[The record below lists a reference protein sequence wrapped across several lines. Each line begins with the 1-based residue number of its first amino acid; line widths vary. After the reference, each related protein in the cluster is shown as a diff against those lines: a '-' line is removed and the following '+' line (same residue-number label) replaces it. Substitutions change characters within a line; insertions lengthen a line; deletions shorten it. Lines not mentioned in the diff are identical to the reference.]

1 MIATLDELL
10 VVSDIDNTLLN
21 AVEGLPEVNRATVK
35 LFSSLGG
42 KFTVA
47 TGRTLESVRRYLG
60 DVDISAPV
68 IALGGA
74 VIYDF
79 EKEEYIQNV
88 TLNKES
94 ALAALREVQQNF
106 PGVGI
111 EVMTADG
118 AVNVVQANEYTHMHT
133 VQERLIYLLCPLA
146 DIRQEWNKVLF
157 AGPPSQMRA
166 IAAWAAETEYSDI
179 YFVSTNDM
187 YFEIMPQGV
196 SKGNALKT
204 LCEHLGIPL
213 TNSVAIGDYYN
224 DIELM
229 HAAGHAVAVG
239 NAPKEVQIEADEITG
254 RCMDGGVAQVL
265 YRLIDQ
271 YGTEKEHA

>member
-1 MIATLDELL
+1 MIGTLDELL

-21 AVEGLPEVNRATVK
+21 AVEGLPEVNRATVQ
-35 LFSSLGG
+35 LFSSMGG
-42 KFTVA
+42 RFTVA
-47 TGRTLESVRRYLG
+47 TGRTVESVRRYLG
-60 DVDISAPV
+60 DVAISAPV

-79 EKEEYIQNV
+79 AQEQYIQNI

-94 ALAALREVQQNF
+94 AMAALREVQQNF

-118 AVNVVQANEYTHMHT
+118 AIQIVQANEYTHMLT

-157 AGPPSQMRA
+157 AGPPELMRA
-166 IAAWAAETEYSDI
+166 VAAWAADTEYPDI

-187 YFEIMPQGV
+187 YFEVMPQGA
-196 SKGNALKT
+196 SKGHALKT
-204 LCEHLGIPL
+204 LCEYLNIPPA
-213 TNSVAIGDYYN
+213 NSVAIGDYYN

-229 HAAGHAVAVG
+229 RAAGHSVAMG
-239 NAPKEVQIEADEITG
+239 NAPKEVQVEADEVTG
-254 RCMDGGVAQVL
+254 NCMDGGVAQVL

-271 YGTEKEHA
+271 YSEAK

>member
-1 MIATLDELL
+1 MIGTLDELL

-21 AVEGLPEVNRATVK
+21 AVEGLPEVNRATIQ

-42 KFTVA
+42 RFTVA

-60 DVDISAPV
+60 DVAISAPV

-79 EKEEYIQNV
+79 AKEQYIQNI
-88 TLNKES
+88 TLNKEA

-118 AVNVVQANEYTHMHT
+118 AVNVVQANEFTHMHT

-146 DIRQEWNKVLF
+146 DIRQGTRFCLPGRRNKCVQLPLGLLKQNIRTSISF
-157 AGPPSQMRA
+157 RRTTCISKLCRRGLRR
-166 IAAWAAETEYSDI
+166 ET
-179 YFVSTNDM
+179 
-187 YFEIMPQGV
+187 
-196 SKGNALKT
+196 
-204 LCEHLGIPL
+204 
-213 TNSVAIGDYYN
+213 
-224 DIELM
+224 
-229 HAAGHAVAVG
+229 
-239 NAPKEVQIEADEITG
+239 
-254 RCMDGGVAQVL
+254 R
-265 YRLIDQ
+265 
-271 YGTEKEHA
+271 

>member
-1 MIATLDELL
+1 MIGTLDELL

-21 AVEGLPEVNRATVK
+21 AVEGLPEVNRATIQ

-42 KFTVA
+42 RFTVA

-60 DVDISAPV
+60 DVAISAPV

-79 EKEEYIQNV
+79 AKEQYIQNI
-88 TLNKES
+88 TLNKEA

-118 AVNVVQANEYTHMHT
+118 AVNVVQANEFTHMHT

-157 AGPPSQMRA
+157 AGPRNKCVQLPLGLLKQNIRTSISFRRTTC
-166 IAAWAAETEYSDI
+166 ISKLCRRGLRRET
-179 YFVSTNDM
+179 
-187 YFEIMPQGV
+187 
-196 SKGNALKT
+196 
-204 LCEHLGIPL
+204 
-213 TNSVAIGDYYN
+213 
-224 DIELM
+224 
-229 HAAGHAVAVG
+229 
-239 NAPKEVQIEADEITG
+239 
-254 RCMDGGVAQVL
+254 R
-265 YRLIDQ
+265 
-271 YGTEKEHA
+271 